1 MPNPIVQTARTLGA
15 PVLVTGAVLCAM
27 LVWSTLTNARPAA
40 SPEYLAEVRERVRA
54 LPYAIGPMVGTDI
67 EVVAAAAEMLNPN
80 VILQRVYR
88 DPLSGNLVSLV
99 IVHCQDV
106 RDLAGHY
113 PPVCYPNA
121 GWSERRDRELREIEL
136 DDARVSATRY
146 HFARKNEMSE
156 DSITVT
162 SFFVL
167 PASDLSFAPD
177 MVAVDLAARS
187 PKMAGL
193 GAAHIM
199 MITPDTQPADVS
211 QRLVMDVANALRPIL
226 RSITEP
232 PSSDTTT
239 SKSDRSGTSAVPA
252 PPRPSALAALTV
264 PSRSTFA
271 SLAFS
276 RDQEPRP

>member
-1 MPNPIVQTARTLGA
+1 MPNPIKDTLRTLGA
-15 PVLVTGAVLCAM
+15 PVIVTGAFLVAM
-27 LVWSTLTNARPAA
+27 LTWSTLTNTRPAA
-40 SPEYLAEVRERVRA
+40 SPEYLAEVRDRVRA
-54 LPYAIGPMVGTDI
+54 LPYAVGPMVGTDI

-88 DPLSGNLVSLV
+88 DPLSGHMVSLV
-99 IVHCQDV
+99 IVHCEDV

-121 GWSERRDRELREIEL
+121 GWTESKGRELREIDL
-136 DDARVSATRY
+136 DESKVSATRY
-146 HFARKNEMSE
+146 HFGRKHELTD

-167 PASDLSFAPD
+167 PASDFSFAPN

-199 MITPDTQPADVS
+199 MITPDSQPPEVS

-232 PSSDTTT
+232 PTTE
-239 SKSDRSGTSAVPA
+239 
-252 PPRPSALAALTV
+252 LAAPAQV
-264 PSRSTFA
+264 RAP
-271 SLAFS
+271 
-276 RDQEPRP
+276 DQESRL

>member
-1 MPNPIVQTARTLGA
+1 MPNPVTSTLRTLGA
-15 PVLVTGAVLCAM
+15 PVIVTGAVLCAM

-54 LPYAIGPMVGTDI
+54 LPYSIGPMVGTDI

-80 VILQRVYR
+80 VIMQRVYR

-99 IVHCQDV
+99 IVHCEDV

-121 GWSERRDRELREIEL
+121 GWTEKADRELREIEL
-136 DDARVSATRY
+136 ADARVSATRY
-146 HFARKNEMSE
+146 HFARKQELSE
-156 DSITVT
+156 DAITVT

-167 PASDLSFAPD
+167 PASDISFAPD

-199 MITPDTQPADVS
+199 MITPDSQPADVS

-232 PSSDTTT
+232 PS
-239 SKSDRSGTSAVPA
+239 AE
-252 PPRPSALAALTV
+252 LAASSSLSNL
-264 PSRSTFA
+264 SRA
-271 SLAFS
+271 E
-276 RDQEPRP
+276 EPRR

>member
-1 MPNPIVQTARTLGA
+1 MPNPVTSTLRTLGA
-15 PVLVTGAVLCAM
+15 PVIVTGAVLCAM

-54 LPYAIGPMVGTDI
+54 LPYSIGPMVGTDI

-80 VILQRVYR
+80 VIMQRVYR

-99 IVHCQDV
+99 IVHCEDV

-121 GWSERRDRELREIEL
+121 GWTEKADRELREIEL
-136 DDARVSATRY
+136 ADARVSATRY
-146 HFARKNEMSE
+146 HFARKQELSE
-156 DSITVT
+156 DAITVT

-167 PASDLSFAPD
+167 PASDISFAPD

-199 MITPDTQPADVS
+199 MITPDSQPADVS

-232 PSSDTTT
+232 PS
-239 SKSDRSGTSAVPA
+239 AE
-252 PPRPSALAALTV
+252 LAAASN
-264 PSRSTFA
+264 PSNPS
-271 SLAFS
+271 SLS
-276 RDQEPRP
+276 RAEEPRR